1 LKELKTQ
8 FKLDEVI
15 ELIKVLESLE
25 RRSLM
30 SITQTLQDTFYQ
42 PNRLMMN
49 YLNPVSTTSQNE
61 LLTSGLKLQ

>member
-1 LKELKTQ
+1 MKELKTQ